1 MPWDHDQLMVNRRA
15 PLFKSRSMTVIPALT
30 RLLFLVVALA
40 SVELVRSQ
48 PLPATSDDA
57 GAMDDGLITIESD
70 SQSADNVTGV
80 VTASGNVRIVYP
92 ARGMVATSRQAQY
105 FSREGR
111 LVLSGDVDVIQE
123 DGSTLQAERVT
134 YNLEDERALAVP
146 NEGGQVRSTM
156 ILRPDQPAQTPL
168 TP

>member
-1 MPWDHDQLMVNRRA
+1 MVIRQA
-15 PLFKSRSMTVIPALT
+15 QLFKPRSITAIQALT
-30 RLLFLVVALA
+30 RLLVYALA
-40 SVELVRSQ
+40 MASVGLVRSQ
-48 PLPATSDDA
+48 PLPAPADDA
-57 GAMDDGLITIESD
+57 KPVDDGLITIESD

-111 LVLSGDVDVIQE
+111 LVLSGDVDVIQD

-134 YNLEDERALAVP
+134 YNLDDERALAVP
-146 NEGGQVRSTM
+146 NQGGQVRSTM

>member
-1 MPWDHDQLMVNRRA
+1 MSWLSG
-15 PLFKSRSMTVIPALT
+15 PLAI
-30 RLLFLVVALA
+30 LLAMA

-48 PLPATSDDA
+48 SLPAPVDDVESVEA
-57 GAMDDGLITIESD
+57 GLISIESD
-70 SQSADNVTGV
+70 SQSADNLTGV

-111 LVLSGDVDVIQE
+111 LVLSGDVDLIQE
-123 DGSTLQAERVT
+123 DGSTLRAERVT
-134 YNLEDERALAVP
+134 YSLDDERAVALPA
-146 NEGGQVRSTM
+146 EGNQVRSTM
-156 ILRPDQPAQTPL
+156 MIRSKQPAQTPL